1 MLGVV
6 PAGGRSSRSEG
17 APASTADDGQ
27 PPLRHRHSW
36 VACGGFGR
44 RVDAARLT
52 VAVVA
57 ATCRAVFGGVRLGR
71 TGTRYV
77 SVVTPPLAFA
87 GTILVSVI
95 LSGGFKISQIGIDFI
110 AALASVA
117 PYLIISALYGW
128 FMYFNEKAKS
138 RPSRKTTI

>member
-1 MLGVV
+1 MSTESPNRVAITGPGLKKQGVV
-6 PAGGRSSRSEG
+6 VLQTLFIALFTLLELWIRSG
-17 APASTADDGQ
+17 VGIVTG
-27 PPLRHRHSW
+27 
-36 VACGGFGR
+36 
-44 RVDAARLT
+44 
-52 VAVVA
+52 VVL
-57 ATCRAVFGGVRLGR
+57 CVAVFGGVRLGR

-95 LSGGFKISQIGIDFI
+95 LSSGIKISQIGIDFV

-128 FMYFNEKAKS
+128 FMYFNEKAKT
-138 RPSRKTTI
+138 RPSRKSAA

>member
-1 MLGVV
+1 MSTETPSRVAITGPGLKKQGVV
-6 PAGGRSSRSEG
+6 VLQTLFIALFTLLELWIRSG
-17 APASTADDGQ
+17 VGIVTG
-27 PPLRHRHSW
+27 
-36 VACGGFGR
+36 
-44 RVDAARLT
+44 
-52 VAVVA
+52 VVL
-57 ATCRAVFGGVRLGR
+57 CVAVFGGVRLGR

-95 LSGGFKISQIGIDFI
+95 LSSGIKISQIGIDFV

-128 FMYFNEKAKS
+128 FMYFNEKAKT
-138 RPSRKTTI
+138 RPSRKSAA